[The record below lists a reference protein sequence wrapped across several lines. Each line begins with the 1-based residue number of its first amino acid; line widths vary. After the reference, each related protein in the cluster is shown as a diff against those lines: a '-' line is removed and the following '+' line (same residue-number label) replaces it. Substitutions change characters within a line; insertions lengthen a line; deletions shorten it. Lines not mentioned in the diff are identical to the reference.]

1 MQRVYLE
8 NYLLAL
14 IRAVM
19 FRPEANRLTRF
30 FEISALSIILANSG
44 GVQGKAGLLRVIGG
58 ETSRKGV
65 SGGFSIIGLTDAAK
79 TRWWNVRES
88 YLVAVDDPAEVRTTS
103 LCRPRLND

>member
-1 MQRVYLE
+1 MHLE

-19 FRPEANRLTRF
+19 FRPEANRLVRF
-30 FEISALSIILANSG
+30 FEISALSIALANSG

-58 ETSRKGV
+58 ETSRKGMN
-65 SGGFSIIGLTDAAK
+65 GGFSFMGLKDAAK

-88 YLVAVDDPAEVRTTS
+88 YLVAVDDPGEVRTKP
-103 LCRPRLND
+103 LYRLHLNN